1 VKSTTSYSNGGD
13 PLHATR
19 NMILTYP
26 PVTQLIILIVI
37 VMINHSLL
45 VQWLMIFVILN
56 PRSIFCHHFTL
67 TLTLIYLLVLVLI
80 NLRGIYCHPHQP
92 DITV

>member
-1 VKSTTSYSNGGD
+1 MSTTSYSNDDD
-13 PLHATR
+13 PLHATC
-19 NMILTYP
+19 NMILTYCP
-26 PVTQLIILIVI
+26 ITLIAI
-37 VMINHSLL
+37 MISHSLL